1 MQGRDLIPDLLCEE
15 GEACD
20 PQRRIQ
26 VWPGSQGSCTSTSL
40 DLSPRVE
47 NNGGKKKTKG
57 KRISQGKRG
66 NRRQRRRKRQEPRP
80 YKGTAEGKS
89 ACRPFPRL
97 EAAGRGP
104 SSWPCGNRGV
114 AWCGSSK

>member
-1 MQGRDLIPDLLCEE
+1 MKANRKAYCPPGGKASKQLEARCSQDPGNEGPVQGRDLIPDLLCEE

-47 NNGGKKKTKG
+47 NNGEKKKQKE
-57 KRISQGKRG
+57 R
-66 NRRQRRRKRQEPRP
+66 E
-80 YKGTAEGKS
+80 
-89 ACRPFPRL
+89 
-97 EAAGRGP
+97 
-104 SSWPCGNRGV
+104 
-114 AWCGSSK
+114 